1 MTRRVETATAS
12 ETTRTGLNEKNA
24 NMKSDIASLA
34 GNMIMVRL
42 SRPSAWSGSSGS
54 PSFAA

>member
-1 MTRRVETATAS
+1 MAS

-34 GNMIMVRL
+34 GNMIMFRL
-42 SRPSAWSGSSGS
+42 SRPCAVSGSSGCRS
-54 PSFAA
+54 LAA